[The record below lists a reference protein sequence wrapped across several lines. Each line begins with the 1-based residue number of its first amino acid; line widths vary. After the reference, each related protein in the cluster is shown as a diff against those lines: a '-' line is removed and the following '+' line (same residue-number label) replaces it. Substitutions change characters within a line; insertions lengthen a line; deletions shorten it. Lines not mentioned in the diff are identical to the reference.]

1 MSPPLADLH
10 ARIAAGEQPEF
21 LFFWGHRHNKRGGV
35 TAACLSQWFPAGFTL
50 DEVYYHTAEHYM
62 MAAKARLFDDDAIL
76 AQILANADPRS
87 VKALGRK
94 IKGYDDARWQAHRY
108 CAVVAGNVGKF
119 SQNAALQQFLLAT
132 GNKVLVEASPV
143 DAIWGIGL
151 DQAHPDAPHPERWPG
166 LNLLGFALMD
176 VRGALRRQ
184 LGEPASVHPAQPAHG
199 HVHAAE
205 PHLDLRFALPHG
217 NDWQALPTL
226 PLASDTDTPPHT
238 LTLPNHETL
247 DITAWL
253 DGEHH
258 LHLLVRQHGVVLAQ
272 LQAEGAPGLVFRTFG
287 HAAVQC
293 RLLG

>member
-50 DEVYYHTAEHYM
+50 DDVYYHTAEHYM
-62 MAAKARLFDDDAIL
+62 MAAKARLFDDAAIL

-119 SQNAALQQFLLAT
+119 GQNAALQQFLLAT
-132 GNKVLVEASPV
+132 GDKVLVEASPV

-151 DQAHPDAPHPERWPG
+151 DQAHPDAAHPARWPG

-184 LGEPASVHPAQPAHG
+184 LGEPARVHPAQPAG
-199 HVHAAE
+199 QVHTDE
-205 PHLDLRFALPHG
+205 LHLALRFALPHG
-217 NDWQALPTL
+217 GDWQTLPALPLTHDAAT
-226 PLASDTDTPPHT
+226 PLHT
-238 LTLPNHETL
+238 LVLPNHETL
-247 DITAWL
+247 EISAWL
-253 DGEHH
+253 EDEHL
-258 LHLLVRQHGVVLAQ
+258 LHLQVRQHGVVLAQ
-272 LQAEGAPGLVFRTFG
+272 LQTEGAPTLAFRTFG
-287 HAAVQC
+287 HAAVEC